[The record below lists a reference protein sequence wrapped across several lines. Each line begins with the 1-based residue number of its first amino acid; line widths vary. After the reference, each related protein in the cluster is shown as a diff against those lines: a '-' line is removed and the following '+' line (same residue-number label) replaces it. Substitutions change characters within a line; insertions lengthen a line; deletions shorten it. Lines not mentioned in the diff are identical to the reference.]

1 MALNTKIIGGLAWA
15 GLAVVLAVPSADILS
30 SQLAAKSPLQM
41 TADTDQ
47 IQTGSIADPV
57 EAFVQTGKP
66 LPSYIS
72 DAPAPAATVAAPKP
86 TVKVIAPSGSTPST
100 VPVAPMTAAPVETE
114 VAAIA
119 PVPYPASMRPDGSG
133 GHRTARHRSCRRR
146 AGHRR

>member
-86 TVKVIAPSGSTPST
+86 TVKVIAPSGSTPLDQS
-100 VPVAPMTAAPVETE
+100 PW
-114 VAAIA
+114 
-119 PVPYPASMRPDGSG
+119 
-133 GHRTARHRSCRRR
+133 RR
-146 AGHRR
+146 